1 MPNLRSVREEA
12 RRAQNRRLQ
21 ERDVLSRALIR
32 RWGHWGREL
41 PPRHEERYL
50 QVIYLN
56 EMEQQREKLHEQ
68 QLNNNSR
75 RRNETTS
82 HYVSYN
88 TLNNTLKFPKNE
100 TNKKSAKHSAR
111 RTQKNKSNS
120 VNN

>member
-1 MPNLRSVREEA
+1 MSNLQNAREEA

-21 ERDVLSRALIR
+21 TRDARSRALIR

-41 PPRHEERYL
+41 LPRHEERYL

-68 QLNNNSR
+68 QLNNRSR
-75 RRNETTS
+75 RLNESTS
-82 HYVSYN
+82 HFVSYN
-88 TLNNTLKFPKNE
+88 TLKSPKNE
-100 TNKKSAKHSAR
+100 TSKNSANHSAR
-111 RTQKNKSNS
+111 RTQKKNSNS